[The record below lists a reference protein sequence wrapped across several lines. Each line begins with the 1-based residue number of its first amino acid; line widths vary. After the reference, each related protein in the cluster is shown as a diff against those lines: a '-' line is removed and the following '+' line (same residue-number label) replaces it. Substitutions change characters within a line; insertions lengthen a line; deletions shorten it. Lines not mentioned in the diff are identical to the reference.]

1 MPLIDAKVP
10 KKRNNYRLDNIDIFI
25 CQNFNVRS
33 NDSNV

>member
-10 KKRNNYRLDNIDIFI
+10 KKRNNCRLDNIDIFI

-33 NDSNV
+33 NVSNV